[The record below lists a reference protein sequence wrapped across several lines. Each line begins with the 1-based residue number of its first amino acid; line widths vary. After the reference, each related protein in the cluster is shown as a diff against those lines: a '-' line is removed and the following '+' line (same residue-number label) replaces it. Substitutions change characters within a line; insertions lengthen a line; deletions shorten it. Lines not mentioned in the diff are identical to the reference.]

1 MYIFDCKALVFAL
14 GQIKSDNAQ
23 GEYYLPDAIAIIKG
37 MGLSVDA
44 VPMEDVDQIRGVNT
58 LEQLKE
64 AELLME
70 ERK

>member
-1 MYIFDCKALVFAL
+1 
-14 GQIKSDNAQ
+14 
-23 GEYYLPDAIAIIKG
+23 